1 MSSKRGASVRC
12 WGLRRVGY
20 RILAFLALGLTSFA
34 AMAWAEVPVARQRE
48 LDSLLRQ
55 DCGSCHGLTLKGG
68 LGLPLTPEAL
78 SGRSNNELEEIIL
91 HGVPGTPMPPW
102 ESLLSREE
110 TQWIVRNIR
119 QGDNR

>member
-1 MSSKRGASVRC
+1 MAGF
-12 WGLRRVGY
+12 RVLT
-20 RILAFLALGLTSFA
+20 IIALGLTA
-34 AMAWAEVPVARQRE
+34 VTATGWAEVPLARQQE
-48 LDSLLRQ
+48 LDALLKQ

-78 SGRSNNELEEIIL
+78 AGKSSEGLEEIIL

-102 ESLLSREE
+102 EGLLNREE
-110 TQWIVRNIR
+110 IHWMVLHMQ